1 MGEKK
6 NYQIAKLSAVAKV
19 EFLPAVTQFVKQAAI
34 SAGLDEREAGRL
46 EIVVEEACVNVIEY
60 SFPDNKTGTYD
71 VIVERLPGKI
81 RVAVEDRGL
90 PVDYTQFDNVNDS
103 GLGVFLMRQIA
114 DELHFKNTPDGGKR
128 VELVKNL
135 PYKEVEE
142 LSQPVEKT
150 PSTEQTVLAPDS
162 ESVNVDFMIPDQGTE
177 LARFV
182 CKCCGN
188 NFSEES
194 IYYPEKRTEEI
205 ESGLLDAC
213 VVHNPS
219 GEIVGHLAMVLS
231 DVDSMVGHSCQ
242 AIVDPR
248 YIKYGLFKRMKEFMI
263 DNANARGMYGL
274 YSEVPADNIINQQS
288 NISLNTHEIGVLV
301 GHLISNFSRDNK
313 NTEEKNIRTAAVIF
327 YIKINEEP
335 ELNVYPPYHHKTII
349 SKIYNK
355 HKLNRTIRTTSRTNV
370 DRVLADKTAVGVKIV
385 PETSTAYL
393 SISEYGLDFKQHI
406 MFRMKEFIH
415 RKIECIYLD
424 LPLNNPYTQLLCAS
438 FEMLG
443 FFFAGVI
450 PELYESGDV
459 LRLQYLNNVEL
470 GNKNLEMASEF
481 GQELLEYVER
491 AMKNSF

>member
-1 MGEKK
+1 MVEKK
-6 NYQIAKLSAVAKV
+6 NYRIAKLSAIAKV

-34 SAGLDEREAGRL
+34 TAGLDDRDAGRL

-60 SFPDNKTGTYD
+60 SFPHDKTGTYD
-71 VIVERLPGKI
+71 VIIERLPGKI
-81 RVAVEDRGL
+81 LVAVEDKGL

-114 DELHFKNTPDGGKR
+114 DELHFKNTADGGKR

-135 PYKEVEE
+135 PYKEIEE
-142 LSQPVEKT
+142 LTKPVEKI
-150 PSTEQTVLAPDS
+150 PAEQTVLAPAT
-162 ESVNVDFMIPDQGTE
+162 ENVNIDFMLPEQSTE

-182 CKCCGN
+182 YKVHGN
-188 NFSEES
+188 NFGEES
-194 IYYPEKRTEEI
+194 IYYPDKRTEEI

-213 VVHNPS
+213 VVLNES
-219 GEIVGHLAMVLS
+219 NEVIGHLAMTLS
-231 DVDSMVGHSCQ
+231 AVDSMVGHSCQ
-242 AIVDPR
+242 AIIDPR
-248 YIKYGLFKRMKEFMI
+248 YIKHGLFKRMKEFMI

-274 YSEVPADNIINQQS
+274 YSEVPADNILNQQS
-288 NISLNTHEIGVLV
+288 NISLNTHEIGVLM
-301 GHLISNFSRDNK
+301 GHLISNFSRDTK
-313 NTEEKNIRTAAVIF
+313 NSEIKNIRTAAILF

-335 ELNVYPPYHHKTII
+335 ALNIYPPYHHKTII

-355 HKLNRTIRTTSRTNV
+355 HKLNRTIRTTSRTNI
-370 DRVLADKTAVGVKIV
+370 DRALVDKTAVRVRVV
-385 PETSTAYL
+385 PETSVAYL
-393 SISEYGLDFKQHI
+393 SITDFGLDFKQHI

-443 FFFAGVI
+443 FFFAGVV
-450 PELYESGDV
+450 PEYYETGDV

-470 GNKNLEMASEF
+470 ENKKLQTASEF
-481 GQELLEYVER
+481 GQELLDYVFN
-491 AMKNSF
+491 AMKK